1 MAGIMKDS
9 VQFFYVL
16 RHIPFGGGKIAMT
29 RMIWMMAA
37 GFIAYFVK
45 GFCGFAN
52 TLVFSSILSFRFDN
66 VNISPV
72 ELILGI
78 PANAFLVWKERR
90 YADKK
95 IWIPLTIFMLAG
107 STGGVLLLK
116 YLDVTRIKSIFG
128 VVVFCVAL
136 EMLIRMR
143 QPESSQESSAS
154 KASTIGMILTGI
166 LSGILCGMFGIGAL
180 LAAYVGRA
188 TKDTRTFR
196 GSISVVFLI
205 ENLYRFVLYAGTG
218 ILSAEVIRQAVFLFP
233 CMIAGLGV
241 GLGCAGRL
249 DEKKVK
255 TAVVVMLMISGA
267 VLIRF

>member
-1 MAGIMKDS
+1 MSRMVWMAI
-9 VQFFYVL
+9 
-16 RHIPFGGGKIAMT
+16 
-29 RMIWMMAA
+29 A
-37 GFIAYFVK
+37 GFLAYFVK

-52 TLVFSSILSFRFDN
+52 TLVFSSVLSFRFDN
-66 VNISPV
+66 INISPV

-78 PANAFLVWKERR
+78 PANAFLVWKERK

-95 IWIPLTIFMLAG
+95 IWVPLTIFMLAG
-107 STGGVLLLK
+107 STGGVVLLK
-116 YLDVTRIKSIFG
+116 YLDVDRIKSIFG
-128 VVVFCVAL
+128 VVVFGVAL
-136 EMLIRMR
+136 EMLLRER
-143 QPESSQESSAS
+143 KNKLAENAQAETDGGSERSGNCQSKKVS
-154 KASTIGMILTGI
+154 KASAVGMLITGI

-218 ILSAEVIRQAVFLFP
+218 ILTASVVKQAVCLIP

-255 TAVVVMLMISGA
+255 TAVIVMLMISGA

>member
-1 MAGIMKDS
+1 MEMSRI
-9 VQFFYVL
+9 
-16 RHIPFGGGKIAMT
+16 
-29 RMIWMMAA
+29 IWMAA
-37 GFIAYFVK
+37 AAFLAYFVK

-66 VNISPV
+66 INISPV

-95 IWIPLTIFMLAG
+95 IWVPLTVFMLAG
-107 STGGVLLLK
+107 STGGVVLLK
-116 YLDVTRIKSIFG
+116 YLNVERVKSIFG
-128 VVVFCVAL
+128 VVVFAVAL
-136 EMLIRMR
+136 EMFFR
-143 QPESSQESSAS
+143 EKSAS
-154 KASTIGMILTGI
+154 AGKCGSASRAGMLITGI

-188 TKDTRTFR
+188 AKDTRTFR

-218 ILSAEVIRQAVFLFP
+218 ILTAAVVRQALFLAP

-255 TAVVVMLMISGA
+255 TAVIVMLMISGA